1 MAKKNTNI
9 ASLINGIVNDTP
21 QEKNAHRDIPTSVV
35 EELDIA
41 PELVERLNTV
51 RRANVGRI
59 AGRNTAKPKEHRA
72 TFLVSEEIVQKLKYI
87 SLMDCRLLK
96 DVVTEA
102 LTEAIAKWESENGT
116 IVVKTKKA

>member
-21 QEKNAHRDIPTSVV
+21 QENTHRDIAPSTV
-35 EELDIA
+35 EALDIS
-41 PELVERLNTV
+41 PELLERLNAV
-51 RRANVGRI
+51 RKAKSGRPVGSHSV
-59 AGRNTAKPKEHRA
+59 KPREHRA
-72 TFLVSEEIVQKLKYI
+72 TFIVSEEIVQKLKYI

-102 LTEAIAKWESENGT
+102 LTEAIAKWEEENGT

>member
-21 QEKNAHRDIPTSVV
+21 QENTHRDIAPSTV
-35 EELDIA
+35 EALDIS

-59 AGRNTAKPKEHRA
+59 AGNKTAKPKEHRA

-102 LTEAIAKWESENGT
+102 LTEAIAKWEEENGT
-116 IVVKTKKA
+116 IVIKTKKA